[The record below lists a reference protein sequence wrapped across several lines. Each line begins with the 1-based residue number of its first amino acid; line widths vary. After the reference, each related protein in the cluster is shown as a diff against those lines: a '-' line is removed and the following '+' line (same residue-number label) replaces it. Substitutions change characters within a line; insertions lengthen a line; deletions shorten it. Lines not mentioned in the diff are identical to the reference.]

1 MKNSRITKCRFIAA
15 AIGLLVVFVAAPSG
29 AGDLKWKL
37 RGDYAFNSGGAC
49 VFAISGFE
57 LDSKTG
63 KWGRKPLGAPDPGT
77 SYNYAIQGVFSFDGH
92 GGFTFNG
99 EALHIFLDPYLPPP
113 NTYLYYMYPL
123 NDAIAVGT
131 GEYAVN
137 NEANGLFVEITF
149 DSLTFTNPNMIPQLN
164 LTAKGFT
171 FRGRLDT
178 VAGGGNVYLSSTN
191 KIPQDVDGGPYPDAQ
206 RVCNGSGNMVKL
218 LPRNNWLLSK

>member
-1 MKNSRITKCRFIAA
+1 MKNSRITKCCFIAA

-49 VFAISGFE
+49 VFAIGGFA
-57 LDSKTG
+57 LDTTTG
-63 KWGRKPLGAPDPGT
+63 KWGRKPLGGPPIPGT

-92 GGFTFNG
+92 GGFAFNG
-99 EALHIFLDPYLPPP
+99 EALHIFLDPYPPPP
-113 NTYLYYMYPL
+113 NTSPYYMYPL
-123 NDAIAVGT
+123 NDVIAVGT

-149 DSLTFTNPNMIPQLN
+149 DSLNFTNLNMDPQLN

-178 VAGGGNVYLSSTN
+178 VAGGGNVFLSSTN
-191 KIPQDVDGGPYPDAQ
+191 ETPQDVLGSYPGAQ

-218 LPRNNWLLSK
+218 SPRNNWLLSK